1 MAGNSIGKAFV
12 VTCFGESHGKCIGVV
27 IEGCPPGLPLSEQ
40 DIQIE
45 LDKRK
50 PATSSISTQR
60 IEEDKAEILSGVFN
74 GYTTGAPI
82 CIVVWNKNI
91 DSEPYELVKEKP
103 RPGHADYTAHLRY
116 DGFNDYRG
124 GGRFSGR
131 ITVAYVMAGAVAK
144 KLLKTLNVEILAHT
158 VQIGSIKVSKKISYE
173 EIRNNVYKND
183 VRCADLHMAALM
195 VEEILKVK
203 RDGDSL
209 GGIVECIALNYP
221 AGIGDPIFDSLDAD
235 IAKIMF
241 DIPGVKGV
249 EIGAGF
255 TAASMKGSENN
266 DAYIIKG
273 GAVLTETNNCGGIL
287 GGLSNGMPIKARI
300 ALKPTPSIRKKQ
312 KTINLKHMQE
322 TELTLSGKFDPCIVS
337 RAVPVVEACMATVLA
352 DHALRLGKIPQT
364 KAYCDK
370 L

>member
-1 MAGNSIGKAFV
+1 LAGNSFGKAFV

-27 IEGCPPGLPLSEQ
+27 IDGYPPGLPLSEQ

-50 PATSSISTQR
+50 SATSSISTQR

-82 CIVVWNKNI
+82 CIIVWNRNI
-91 DSEPYELVKEKP
+91 DSESYELIKEKP
-103 RPGHADYTAHLRY
+103 RPGHADYPAYLRY

-131 ITVAYVMAGAVAK
+131 ITAAYVMAGAVAK
-144 KLLKTLNVEILAHT
+144 KLLKTFNVEILAHT
-158 VQIGSIKVSKKISYE
+158 VHIGSIKVSRKISYE

-183 VRCADLHMAALM
+183 VRCADLHKAALM
-195 VEEILKVK
+195 AEEILKAK
-203 RDGDSL
+203 SEGDSL

-255 TAASMKGSENN
+255 TVASMKGSENN

-287 GGLSNGMPIKARI
+287 GGLSNGMPITARI
-300 ALKPTPSIRKKQ
+300 AFKPTPSIRKKQ
-312 KTINLKHMQE
+312 KTINLRHKRE
-322 TELTLSGKFDPCIVS
+322 AELTLSGKFDPCIVP
-337 RAVPVVEACMATVLA
+337 RAVPVTEACMAIALA
-352 DHALRLGKIPQT
+352 DHAIRLGKIPQT
-364 KAYCDK
+364 KVSC
-370 L
+370 